1 MYPTVLVIDIG
12 NTNMEFGVFVGDS
25 LQHKFRLSTNKAIT
39 SDELGLSVTQFF
51 ALNGLDRFQ
60 VQDIVISSV
69 VPQLNYTVQNM
80 VRKYF
85 DKEALLVGENLP
97 VDIVNRYGNPSE
109 VGADRL
115 VTAVAACHKYGA
127 PLIVVDFGTATTFDV
142 VDCDGAYLG
151 GAIYPG
157 LKISM
162 DALVERT
169 AKLPRV
175 EIEVP
180 ETGAIGVSTVT
191 SMQSGIIYGY
201 AGAVSNIVDKLS
213 QQLGAPAKVVGTGGL
228 AKTVGQEYHNFCAID
243 KTLILD
249 GIKLLYD
256 RHISRQRGC

>member
-1 MYPTVLVIDIG
+1 M
-12 NTNMEFGVFVGDS
+12 
-25 LQHKFRLSTNKAIT
+25 
-39 SDELGLSVTQFF
+39 GLSVTQFF

-201 AGAVSNIVDKLS
+201 AGAVSNIVEKLS